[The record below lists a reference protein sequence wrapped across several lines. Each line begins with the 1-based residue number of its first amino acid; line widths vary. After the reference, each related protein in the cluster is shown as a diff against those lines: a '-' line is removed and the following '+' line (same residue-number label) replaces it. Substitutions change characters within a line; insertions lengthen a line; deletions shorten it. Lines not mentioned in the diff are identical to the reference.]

1 MEILISKEN
10 KVNAACTKLLRELAS
25 YALNLEKVP
34 DKTELSIA
42 LVKKEKIRELNLKH
56 RGKNSVTDVLAY
68 PLADESEESTPLAE
82 SLLLGEVIISPE
94 VAEFQAKDYGHS
106 FEEELSILLVH
117 GILHLLDY
125 DHQAPEEAERMRYQ
139 ERVILKGFL
148 ASTKGEK

>member
-10 KVNAACTKLLRELAS
+10 EVDASCTKLLRELAS

-42 LVKKEKIRELNLKH
+42 LVKKEKIQELNLKH
-56 RGKNSVTDVLAY
+56 RGKNSATDVLSY
-68 PLADESEESTPLAE
+68 PLADEGEESTPLAE

-106 FEEELSILLVH
+106 LEEELSILLVH

-125 DHQAPEEAERMRYQ
+125 DHQAPEEAERMRNQ
-139 ERVILKGFL
+139 ERVILKGFFV
-148 ASTKGEK
+148 STKGEK